1 MPRDINGNTSPL
13 PGTLVNTGDTIL
25 PSQHNPMVNDVYA
38 MMTQSLS
45 RDGQGGMRAPLDM
58 GTYPINNVREASNGS
73 DAVTLAQVQAMIDS
87 VTVIP
92 TGLEGIWPNSVSI
105 PAGWLRENGQAVSRT
120 TYAALWA
127 FAQASGN
134 LAASE
139 GAKTPGQFGP
149 GNGSTTFTLPNFEA
163 AGGYFVRGITS
174 GRSIGN
180 VQQDALRSHSHN
192 GTLGNAA
199 NRTVTISASTLGG
212 SGSSSR
218 LVAAD
223 SLGANNRNIATTLQD
238 SHTHSLTIS
247 STGGSETRPQ
257 NIARI
262 FIIKA

>member
-13 PGTLVNTGDTIL
+13 PGTLVNTGDTVL

-58 GTYPINNVREASNGS
+58 GTNRVVNVGAATNGS
-73 DAVTLAQVQAMIDS
+73 DAVTLAQVQALIGAI
-87 VTVIP
+87 VTIP
-92 TGLEGIWPNSVSI
+92 TGLEAMWPNSISI
-105 PAGWLRENGQAVSRT
+105 PSGWLRENGQAVSRT

-134 LAASE
+134 LAATE

-149 GNGSTTFTLPNFEA
+149 GDGSTTFTLPNMEA
-163 AGGYFVRGITS
+163 DGGYFVRGITS

-180 VQQDALRSHSHN
+180 VQLDEFKSHTHSATTSPAGAHSHTIPMAPSD
-192 GTLGNAA
+192 GRAA
-199 NRTVTISASTLGG
+199 GPFSVASQN
-212 SGSSSR
+212 SGSSSTS
-218 LVAAD
+218 AAP
-223 SLGANNRNIATTLQD
+223 N
-238 SHTHSLTIS
+238 HTHTVTVAQ
-247 STGGSETRPQ
+247 TGGTETRPK
-257 NIARI
+257 NIARV

>member
-13 PGTLVNTGDTIL
+13 PGTIVNTGDTIL

-58 GTYPINNVREASNGS
+58 GTYPINNVRDATNGS
-73 DAVTLAQVQAMIDS
+73 DAVTLAQVQALIDS
-87 VTVIP
+87 IVTIP
-92 TGLEGIWPNSVSI
+92 TGIEAMWPNSVSI

-134 LAASE
+134 LAATE

-149 GNGSTTFTLPNFEA
+149 GNGSTTFTLPNFQA
-163 AGGYFVRGITS
+163 DGGYFVRGITS

-180 VQQDALRSHSHN
+180 VQSDEFK
-192 GTLGNAA
+192 
-199 NRTVTISASTLGG
+199 
-212 SGSSSR
+212 
-218 LVAAD
+218 
-223 SLGANNRNIATTLQD
+223 
-238 SHTHSLTIS
+238 SHTHTATTGSAGAHTHSIPTTFSSDGTGNWLEQADKRDGGSINTNS
-247 STGGSETRPQ
+247 AGAHTHSVTVNSTGGSETRPK